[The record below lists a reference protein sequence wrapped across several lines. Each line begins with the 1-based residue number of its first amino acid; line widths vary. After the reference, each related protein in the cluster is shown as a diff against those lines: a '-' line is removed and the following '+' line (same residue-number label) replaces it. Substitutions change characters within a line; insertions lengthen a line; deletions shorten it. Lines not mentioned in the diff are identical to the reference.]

1 MSFDGTLLYP
11 DDQCGTAI
19 QVGTYRT
26 RDSSDAS
33 LLKTISISGTAGS
46 LTLTTAGVYQ
56 FSCDTA
62 FRLEIR
68 HGNQAP
74 TTVTTSTGKKF
85 YENREYISFF
95 PANTQISAIAND
107 GSTSATVE
115 FMPV

>member
-11 DDQCGTAI
+11 DDLSGTAI

-26 RDSSDAS
+26 RDDSNTS
-33 LLKTISISGTAGS
+33 LLKTISISGTAAA
-46 LTLTTAGVYQ
+46 LTISVAGVYQ
-56 FSCDTA
+56 FSCTTA

-68 HGNQAP
+68 HGGTP
-74 TTVTTSTGKKF
+74 TTVTTTTGKKF
-85 YENREYISFF
+85 YEDREYLSYF
-95 PANTQISAIAND
+95 PAGTQISAIAND

>member
-11 DDQCGTAI
+11 DDLTGTAV

-26 RDSSDAS
+26 RDASDTS
-33 LLKTISISGTAGS
+33 LLQTISISGAAG
-46 LTLTTAGVYQ
+46 TLTISTAGVYQ

-68 HGNQAP
+68 HGDQAP
-74 TTVTTSTGKKF
+74 TAVTTSTGKKF
-85 YENREYISFF
+85 YENREYLSYF
-95 PANTQISAIAND
+95 PSGTRISAIAND